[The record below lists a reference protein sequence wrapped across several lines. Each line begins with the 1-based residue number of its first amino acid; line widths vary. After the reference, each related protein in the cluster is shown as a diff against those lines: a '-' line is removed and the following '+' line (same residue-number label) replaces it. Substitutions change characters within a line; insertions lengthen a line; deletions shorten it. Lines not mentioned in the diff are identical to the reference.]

1 MSEEEAIMEP
11 KEEEEEEDEQE
22 GHEEGEKVSKSPHP
36 KAPLPLIRKKLLWKA
51 KAVE

>member
-22 GHEEGEKVSKSPHP
+22 GQEEGEEVSKSPHP
-36 KAPLPLIRKKLLWKA
+36 KAPLSLLSKNVLWKS
-51 KAVE
+51 E